1 MTTWEKCLEMSAKAE
16 DIHIIWYG
24 IPLLGICLI
33 EMFTYVHQ
41 KTGIIMFIATNAK
54 LGTG

>member
-41 KTGIIMFIATNAK
+41 KTCIIMFIATNAK